1 MNSRNMIW
9 SNSIHLTLISFDL
22 IDYTMYTRQ
31 ITYAKR
37 DTKGR
42 NKKEE
47 KMIDEFNYLHK
58 ESVHFQTVIKL
69 QEIVKDVLLYLRME
83 STFDRKISLRY

>member
-1 MNSRNMIW
+1 
-9 SNSIHLTLISFDL
+9 
-22 IDYTMYTRQ
+22 MYTRQ

-58 ESVHFQTVIKL
+58 ESVHFQTVIKS
-69 QEIVKDVLLYLRME
+69 QEIVKTSCCTKEWKVPLTE
-83 STFDRKISLRY
+83 